1 MVGRY
6 KKIIVDPKAEGFR
19 ADALQRRA
27 ANPKK
32 SIWLTASAGSGKT
45 KVLTDRVLT
54 LLLEGTSPEH
64 ILCLTFT
71 KAAAAEMANRVN
83 ERLAEWATMSAP
95 TLFEILGQ
103 VLDRVPKSREVKR
116 AQCLFAQV
124 LDLPGGLNIQTI
136 HSFCQSLIARF
147 PFESGIPPH
156 FEIMEEQRS
165 AVELRRRAR
174 DNILAAVD
182 SDVVMNQCLLH
193 LTQHVQEKKFDDL
206 ISEVIKNRG
215 RLAHGI
221 LEKGGVQN
229 AIDHIYKFL
238 GVKKVETVELIQAE
252 ALEKVDD
259 DKLTRGVEAF
269 LKGTKTDK
277 KNGQTLSSW
286 LSDSNEK
293 RAANF
298 DKYLEIFIRVKAGTV
313 RSKILT
319 KTAQKT
325 DPGLEEILQSEAE
338 RLLIVR
344 ERIAAVVTA
353 TCTASLLRISAALLE
368 EYDRL
373 KRRLVRLDYNDLIYV
388 ARALLTRAGIAP
400 WVLFKLDGGI
410 DHILID
416 EAQDTNS
423 VQWQIVEALAEE
435 FFSGEGAS
443 TEVRTLFAVG
453 DIKQSIFGFQGAE
466 PEQFGKYRDNF
477 ATRAYE
483 AQREWE
489 DIDLSVSF
497 RSVDAVL
504 AAVDSVF
511 SRDVARMG
519 VVEGVKPLT
528 HEAFRRGDAGLV
540 ELWPPLGPEPTNPIP
555 AWSPPLERVS
565 EENPSRRLAKAVA
578 AKISTLIGSETLLS
592 RGRAIRAGDFM
603 ILLRTRGGF
612 MEEIV
617 AELKAREVPVAGV
630 DRVKLGEQLAV
641 MDLIALGRFLLL
653 PDDDLNLAVI
663 LKSPLIGIE
672 EYDLYGLAHNRG
684 SDSLWE
690 SLSKCGGRSELLRMV
705 ADWLTSLLARADLE
719 RPYELFGSLL
729 SAEVPA
735 GGSGR
740 EAMLRRLGPECED
753 PIDEFLNHAISYE
766 QDHSPSLEG
775 FLHWMDAGEVET
787 KRDLEQGSVDEVRVM
802 TAHGAKGLQAPIVIL
817 PDTISKPQK
826 TDDILWCGSLPLWS
840 PERSLEPLKSRHLRN
855 AWREARD
862 REQRRLLYV
871 AMTRAEDRLYIC
883 GYNSTGN
890 KLADDCWYSL
900 IRDGLSDLGEAVEF
914 DFSAEA
920 VDGWHGKGL
929 RIQTEQ
935 RSDVKIADIA
945 IGNDELM
952 ALPSWIQ
959 REPPKE
965 VIPQK
970 PIVPSRLDEDPPA
983 SSPLI
988 TESGDRFQRGTLVHR
1003 MLQFLPNVHPKDRAN
1018 ATERFLLRK
1027 CFGLTQH
1034 ERIDIAG
1041 TVIGILED
1049 PQFAKLFSSQSKA
1062 EVPLIG
1068 TVDMKIGTQII
1079 SGQVDRLVVCDDE
1092 VLAVDYK
1099 TLRLP
1104 PKAEE
1109 NIPVAYV
1116 RQMAAYRALLQGIW
1130 AGRSV
1135 RCALLWT
1142 EEPCLMWLNDEQ
1154 LDSFI
1159 AGP

>member
-1 MVGRY
+1 M
-6 KKIIVDPKAEGFR
+6 
-19 ADALQRRA
+19 QRRA

-54 LLLEGTSPEH
+54 LLLGGTSPEH

-83 ERLAEWATMSAP
+83 ERLAEWATMSVP
-95 TLFEILGQ
+95 TLLENLKQ
-103 VLDRVPKSREVKR
+103 VLDGVPTSREVKR
-116 AQCLFAQV
+116 AQCLFARV

-174 DNILAAVD
+174 DNILAAAN

-206 ISEVIKNRG
+206 MAEVIENRG

-229 AIDHIYKFL
+229 SVDNIYKFL
-238 GVKKVETVELIQAE
+238 EVKKGETVASVRAE
-252 ALEKVDD
+252 ALEQVDD
-259 DKLTRGVEAF
+259 EILIRAVGAL

-277 KNGQTLSSW
+277 KNGQRLSRWCSG
-286 LSDSNEK
+286 NHEK
-293 RAANF
+293 RVANF
-298 DKYLEIFIRVKAGTV
+298 DDFLEIFIRVKTGTV

-319 KTAQKT
+319 KTVQKA
-325 DPGLEEILQSEAE
+325 DPGLEEILQSEGE
-338 RLLIVR
+338 RLLIVH
-344 ERIAAVVTA
+344 ERLAAVVTA
-353 TCTASLLRISAALLE
+353 RCTASLLRISAALLE

-388 ARALLTRAGIAP
+388 ARSLLTRAGIAP

-423 VQWQIVEALAEE
+423 VQWQIVEALVEE

-443 TEVRTLFAVG
+443 TEIRTLFAVG
-453 DIKQSIFGFQGAE
+453 DVKQSIFGFQGAE

-477 ATRAYE
+477 ATRAHE
-483 AQREWE
+483 AQRAWE

-504 AAVDSVF
+504 AAVDAVF
-511 SRDVARMG
+511 SRDLARKG
-519 VVEGVKPLT
+519 VVEGEKPLT
-528 HEAFRRGDAGLV
+528 HDAFRGGDGGLV
-540 ELWPPLGPEPTNPIP
+540 ELWPPLGPEPTDPIP

-565 EENPSRRLAKAVA
+565 DDNPSRRLATAVA
-578 AKISTLIGSETLLS
+578 AKISTLIGSENLLS
-592 RGRAIRAGDFM
+592 RGRPIRAGDFM

-617 AELKAREVPVAGV
+617 AELKSREVPVAGV
-630 DRVKLGEQLAV
+630 DRVQLGEQLAV

-672 EYDLYGLAHNRG
+672 ECELYGLAHNRG
-684 SDSLWE
+684 SSSLWE
-690 SLSKCGGRSELLRMV
+690 SLSKRGGRSGALRMV

-787 KRDLEQGSVDEVRVM
+787 KRDLEQGNVDEVRVM

-840 PERSLEPLKSRHLRN
+840 PERSLEPLQSRNLRN

-900 IRDGLSDLGEAVEF
+900 IRDGLSDLAEAVEF
-914 DFSAEA
+914 DFRAEA
-920 VDGWHGKGL
+920 VDGWNGQGL
-929 RIQTEQ
+929 RLQTEQ
-935 RSDVKIADIA
+935 RCDVKITDTA
-945 IGNDELM
+945 IGHDKLM
-952 ALPSWIQ
+952 ELPSWIG
-959 REPPKE
+959 REAPKE
-965 VIPQK
+965 AMPQK
-970 PIVPSRLDEDPPA
+970 PIVPSRLVEDPPA
-983 SSPLI
+983 TSPL
-988 TESGDRFQRGTLVHR
+988 TPESGNRFQRGTLVHR
-1003 MLQFLPNVHPKDRAN
+1003 MLQFLPNVLPKDRPIAIK
-1018 ATERFLLRK
+1018 RFLSRK
-1027 CFGLTQH
+1027 SIGLNEH
-1034 ERIDIAG
+1034 ERTDIGG
-1041 TVIGILED
+1041 TVLDILED
-1049 PQFAKLFSSQSKA
+1049 PQFSKLFTSQSKA

-1068 TVDMKIGTQII
+1068 TVDMKTGTQVI
-1079 SGQVDRLVVCDDE
+1079 SGQIDRLVVWDNE

-1099 TLRLP
+1099 TLRMP
-1104 PKAEE
+1104 PKAAE
-1109 NIPVAYV
+1109 NVPVAYM
-1116 RQMAAYRALLQGIW
+1116 RQMAAYRALLQAIW
-1130 AGRSV
+1130 AGRSIK
-1135 RCALLWT
+1135 CALLWT
-1142 EEPCLMWLNDEQ
+1142 ESPCLMWLNDEQ

-1159 AGP
+1159 SGP

>member
-1 MVGRY
+1 MVGGN
-6 KKIIVDPKAEGFR
+6 KKIIVDPMIEEFGP
-19 ADALQRRA
+19 DALQRRA
-27 ANPKK
+27 ANPTK
-32 SIWLTASAGSGKT
+32 SVWLTASAGSGKT

-54 LLLEGTSPEH
+54 LLLRGTSPEH

-95 TLFEILGQ
+95 VLFETLGQ
-103 VLDRVPKSREVKR
+103 LLDRVPMSREVKR

-147 PFESGIPPH
+147 PLESGIPPH

-174 DNILAAVD
+174 DNILAGVD
-182 SDVVMNQCLLH
+182 SDEIMNQCFLR
-193 LTQHVQEKKFDDL
+193 LTQHAQEKKFDDL
-206 ISEVIKNRG
+206 IGEVIKNRG

-229 AIDHIYKFL
+229 AIDHIYKAL
-238 GVKKVETVELIQAE
+238 EVNKADTVASIQAE
-252 ALEKVDD
+252 AMEQVDD
-259 DKLTRGVEAF
+259 EILARAVEA
-269 LKGTKTDK
+269 LQKGTKTDK
-277 KNGQTLSSW
+277 KNAKKLSSW
-286 LSDSNEK
+286 RSMCKGE

-298 DKYLEIFIRVKAGTV
+298 DKYLEIFIRVKVGKV

-325 DPGLEEILQSEAE
+325 DLGLEGILQSEGE
-338 RLLIVR
+338 RLLIVY

-388 ARALLTRAGIAP
+388 ARSLLTRVGIAP

-423 VQWQIVEALAEE
+423 AQWQIVEALADE

-466 PEQFGKYRDNF
+466 PEQFRKYRDNF

-483 AQREWE
+483 AKRDWE

-497 RSVDAVL
+497 RSVDAIL

-511 SRDVARMG
+511 SRDIARIG
-519 VVEGVKPLT
+519 VVEGAKPLR
-528 HEAFRRGDAGLV
+528 HEAFRRGDSGLV
-540 ELWPPLGPEPTNPIP
+540 ELWPPLGPEPTEPIP
-555 AWSPPLERVS
+555 DWSPPVERVS
-565 EENPSRRLAKAVA
+565 DENPSRRLAIALAV
-578 AKISTLIGSETLLS
+578 KISTLIGRETLLS
-592 RGRAIRAGDFM
+592 RGRPIRAGDFM

-617 AELKAREVPVAGV
+617 AELKARGVPVAGV

-672 EYDLYGLAHNRG
+672 ECDLYGLAYNRG

-690 SLSKCGGRSELLRMV
+690 SLSKRGGRNDLLHMV
-705 ADWLTSLLARADLE
+705 VDWLTSLLAKADLE
-719 RPYELFGSLL
+719 RPYELFGSVL

-775 FLHWMDAGEVET
+775 FLHWMDTGEVET
-787 KRDLEQGSVDEVRVM
+787 KRDLEQGNVDEVRVM

-826 TDDILWCGSLPLWS
+826 TDDILWCGSLPFWS
-840 PERSLEPLKSRHLRN
+840 PERSLEPFQSRYLRDL
-855 AWREARD
+855 WREARD

-900 IRDGLSDLGEAVEF
+900 IRDGLSDLAEAEEF

-920 VDGWHGKGL
+920 VNGWHGNGIRL
-929 RIQTEQ
+929 QTEQ
-935 RSDVKIADIA
+935 LSDVRISDVAL
-945 IGNDELM
+945 GHDELM
-952 ALPSWIQ
+952 ALPVWIEQ
-959 REPPKE
+959 EAPKE
-965 VIPQK
+965 ATLKK

-983 SSPLI
+983 ASPLT
-988 TESGDRFQRGTLVHR
+988 TESGDRFQRGALVHR
-1003 MLQFLPNVHPKDRAN
+1003 LLQFLPNIHYKDWAI
-1018 ATERFLLRK
+1018 ATKRFLSRK
-1027 CFGLTQH
+1027 SIGLTDH
-1034 ERIDIAG
+1034 ERIDIAES
-1041 TVIGILED
+1041 VIGILED
-1049 PQFAKLFSSQSKA
+1049 TQFAELFSPQSKS
-1062 EVPLIG
+1062 EVALIG
-1068 TVDMKIGTQII
+1068 KVEMKTGSQII
-1079 SGQVDRLVVCDDE
+1079 SGQVDRLVVCNDE
-1092 VLAVDYK
+1092 VLVVDYK

-1104 PKAEE
+1104 PTAEDD
-1109 NIPVAYV
+1109 IPVAYV
-1116 RQMAAYRALLQGIW
+1116 RQMAAYRALLQAIW

-1142 EEPCLMWLNDEQ
+1142 EGPCLMWLNDEQ
-1154 LDSFI
+1154 LDSYL